1 VTRQQSLEPRD
12 APFLERCGQRSFDR
26 RFIHAVY
33 TLIIGISAH
42 PILLRYAV
50 HERIRPLS
58 WTSVSPAPGPA
69 CGFSATPSLLAQLT
83 LDGTFTDR
91 ELSPAARLAQ
101 IAEQTV
107 RDILVDRPD
116 IRLTDV
122 NVLQMP
128 VGPVVVVSIQSAR
141 EPIPPRIG
149 RAEKTIPERTGD
161 PNVVL
166 LVRTV
171 VSSDITSTGRVLLG
185 QAHFG
190 VSSEQDAVMARTLEE
205 STRKQ
210 IRALHNI
217 IPNSVDAAPSGEGW
231 EVRAEV
237 VGATVPSPDDI
248 AAIEQTL
255 TREIGAPVTLSVLAR
270 AEVVVTGTR
279 YESVQ
284 ERVEAE
290 IRRRQEAAAGTAA
303 PAQPAG
309 SLPQSP

>member
-190 VSSEQDAVMARTLEE
+190 VSSVPPSPGSCGGHRGTGTARRIAPAVPLRYEIRGSLYGAKFSGDGLPSARL
-205 STRKQ
+205 RRN
-210 IRALHNI
+210 IRR
-217 IPNSVDAAPSGEGW
+217 G
-231 EVRAEV
+231 VRA
-237 VGATVPSPDDI
+237 
-248 AAIEQTL
+248 
-255 TREIGAPVTLSVLAR
+255 
-270 AEVVVTGTR
+270 
-279 YESVQ
+279 
-284 ERVEAE
+284 
-290 IRRRQEAAAGTAA
+290 RRLQDRWLLGCGR
-303 PAQPAG
+303 QPA
-309 SLPQSP
+309 LIY